1 MNSGKR
7 HQGKGAIEILE
18 EAVHALRIAPVG
30 ILACYYIGS
39 LPFILALLYFWA
51 DMSRGG
57 LAEGHCPA
65 ASMGLAVLFIW
76 MKLWHAVFAQKVKA
90 WICRERASRY
100 PFRRI
105 VHLIA
110 SQTLIQASG
119 LVVLPLA
126 ALFAIPFGW
135 CYAFYQNISVLDE
148 LEDDNA
154 RSLIN
159 RSWKQAKLWPGQ
171 NYILLTVFSLLGFIV
186 FVNIAMTIF
195 LIPQMLNKLLGIE
208 TMFAMSG
215 LWILNTTFFAATC
228 SITYLCMDPLV
239 KTVYVLR
246 CFYGASL
253 QSGEDIKI
261 ELKSLMPHAK
271 TLAAILVPVILVCSS
286 VPLMAVEPVDA
297 PAMHQALNNSAVTN
311 YKVKGSRTTVILLQ
325 AVSADE
331 LNRSIEEVLNRREFA
346 WRMPREKLQKEK
358 HDKNGPLVWL
368 MDWIVDTLKDLA
380 ETIGEW
386 IEKVGKWLEK
396 LLPDLD
402 RDRESSDSG
411 WMDSVRLLLFVL
423 FAALVCVLGV
433 VFIRAWLR
441 KRESLAAVVV
451 SPPVPASPDLTDEKV
466 SALDL
471 PVNRWLAVA
480 DDLMKKGS
488 LRLALRALYLATLAH
503 LSEHG
508 FITIA
513 KYKSNRD
520 YEHELAG
527 RAHEYKDLSHL
538 FSINVMAFDMSW
550 YGNHKV
556 GPEKLKL
563 FAQNQERIMSFVNR

>member
-1 MNSGKR
+1 M
-7 HQGKGAIEILE
+7 
-18 EAVHALRIAPVG
+18 
-30 ILACYYIGS
+30 
-39 LPFILALLYFWA
+39 
-51 DMSRGG
+51 
-57 LAEGHCPA
+57 
-65 ASMGLAVLFIW
+65 
-76 MKLWHAVFAQKVKA
+76 
-90 WICRERASRY
+90 
-100 PFRRI
+100 
-105 VHLIA
+105 
-110 SQTLIQASG
+110 
-119 LVVLPLA
+119 
-126 ALFAIPFGW
+126 
-135 CYAFYQNISVLDE
+135 
-148 LEDDNA
+148 
-154 RSLIN
+154 
-159 RSWKQAKLWPGQ
+159 
-171 NYILLTVFSLLGFIV
+171 
-186 FVNIAMTIF
+186 
-195 LIPQMLNKLLGIE
+195 
-208 TMFAMSG
+208 
-215 LWILNTTFFAATC
+215 
-228 SITYLCMDPLV
+228 
-239 KTVYVLR
+239 
-246 CFYGASL
+246 
-253 QSGEDIKI
+253 
-261 ELKSLMPHAK
+261 
-271 TLAAILVPVILVCSS
+271 
-286 VPLMAVEPVDA
+286 
-297 PAMHQALNNSAVTN
+297 
-311 YKVKGSRTTVILLQ
+311 
-325 AVSADE
+325 
-331 LNRSIEEVLNRREFA
+331 NRREFA
-346 WRMPREKLQKEK
+346 WRMPREKLQKDEHNK
-358 HDKNGPLVWL
+358 SGPLGRL
-368 MDWIVDTLKDLA
+368 MDWIVNTLKDLA

-441 KRESLAAVVV
+441 KRESLAAVAVI
-451 SPPVPASPDLTDEKV
+451 PVPASPDLTDEKV

-556 GPEKLKL
+556 SPKKLKM